1 MKNRDITNLRKNFDL
16 LDAIRTISESLSS
29 GSSSSYEPPKNE
41 SREVS
46 PVDIKCDEHGDN
58 LSSYCKK
65 CGVLVCSSCLLF
77 GLHSSHNDKTLFT
90 GQAAKEYRKKFREI
104 SPEVWQQKK
113 KMEGV
118 LVEVE
123 RMNVSVQETGGRL
136 VEETETEYNNLI
148 RQIEAKRDALKLE
161 IMERTQ
167 IRVEAL
173 TDQAW

>member
-1 MKNRDITNLRKNFDL
+1 MKNRDISNLRKNFDL
-16 LDAIRTISESLSS
+16 LDAIRTISKSLSS
-29 GSSSSYEPPKNE
+29 GCSSSFEPLKNE
-41 SREVS
+41 LRELS
-46 PVDIKCDEHGDN
+46 PADIKCDEHGDN

-77 GLHSSHNDKTLFT
+77 GSHSDHNDKTLFV
-90 GQAAKEYRKKFREI
+90 GQAAKEYRKKFFEL
-104 SPEVWQQKK
+104 SPEVRQQKK

-118 LVEVE
+118 LVDVE
-123 RMNVSVQETGGRL
+123 RMNASVQETGGRL
-136 VEETETEYNNLI
+136 VGEAETAYNELI
-148 RQIEAKRDALKLE
+148 GLIEAKRDALKLE